1 MIDSGRENPMLR
13 TAYWT
18 AEPFSLGEF
27 MDRTEALLRD
37 LRALHPGFGALH
49 FSGTNPKKP
58 PAVADDLSNVRPW
71 LFKEAWD
78 RQWPKS
84 YTALDEEGRP
94 TLMSV
99 GSFSASFSNWKGFD
113 DKFDIRLSSSGMLR
127 DHYLASCVMK
137 LPRKNNNEFI
147 EGPLPLQLLETV
159 LKHWPIG
166 YADYTTGGLLK
177 AVNLAESREEHAGT
191 RDIGWLTY
199 TDDPQV
205 AEALPADVVDVQRVG
220 TGFCFRIGERMPS
233 FENEQDVARLRAV
246 REALRQA
253 GKLHTWPE
261 PA

>member
-1 MIDSGRENPMLR
+1 MIDSGLTNPMLR

-18 AEPFSLGEF
+18 AEPFSFGEF
-27 MDRTEALLRD
+27 MDRSEALLRD
-37 LRALHPGFGALH
+37 LRALHSGFCALH

-71 LFKEAWD
+71 LLKEAWD

-84 YTALDEEGRP
+84 YTALDEKGHP
-94 TLMSV
+94 TLTSV
-99 GSFSASFSNWKGFD
+99 GSFSAAFSNWKGFD
-113 DKFDIRLSSSGMLR
+113 DKFDIRLSSSRLHR
-127 DHYLASCVMK
+127 DHYQASCVIE
-137 LPRKNNNEFI
+137 LPRKNNAQFT
-147 EGPLPLQLLETV
+147 EGPLPLRLLEAV
-159 LKHWPIG
+159 LGHWPVS
-166 YADYTTGGLLK
+166 YADYTTLGLLE
-177 AVNLAESREEHAGT
+177 AVNLAETRDQHVGT

-205 AEALPADVVDVQRVG
+205 AEALPAHLVDVQRVG

-253 GKLHTWPE
+253 GKLHAWPE